1 VKRPRLES
9 SLLIDRDLDL
19 LLSLLWLRES
29 SLLSEEELE
38 LELKDEELLDFDSCS
53 SELVLR

>member
-19 LLSLLWLRES
+19 LLRLLWLRES